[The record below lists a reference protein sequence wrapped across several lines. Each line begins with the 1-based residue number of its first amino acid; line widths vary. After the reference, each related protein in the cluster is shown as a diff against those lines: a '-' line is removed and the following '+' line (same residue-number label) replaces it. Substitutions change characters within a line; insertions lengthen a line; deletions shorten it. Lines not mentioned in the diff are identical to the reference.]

1 MNTEGGHVRL
11 FAEWLDETKTKALF
25 YEAEPFSKVIAQQYD
40 VTSMLNDGYRPF
52 RYKQLKD

>member
-40 VTSMLNDGYRPF
+40 VTSMLNDGYGHSGTSN
-52 RYKQLKD
+52 